1 VIYPKFSVSCTL
13 ADVKKIHSGI
23 NAGKRTSKTH
33 GLFGQPI
40 ANKQSRFAFLEI
52 SMLPRS
58 IFWHSPVEIGHF
70 LSVGLIYPK
79 DAERGSLACS
89 NATY

>member
-13 ADVKKIHSGI
+13 ADIKKIHSGI

-40 ANKQSRFAFLEI
+40 ANKQSRFPFLEM
-52 SMLPRS
+52 SMLP
-58 IFWHSPVEIGHF
+58 
-70 LSVGLIYPK
+70 
-79 DAERGSLACS
+79 
-89 NATY
+89 